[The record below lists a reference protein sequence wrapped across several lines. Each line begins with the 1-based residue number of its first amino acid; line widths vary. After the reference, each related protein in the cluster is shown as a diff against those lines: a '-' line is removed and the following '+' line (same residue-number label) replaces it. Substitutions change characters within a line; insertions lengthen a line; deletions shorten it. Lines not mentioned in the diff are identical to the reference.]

1 MTPKGGLGGIRTE
14 TGDSPNRAFRVR
26 LPYILCWNRALAHAP
41 ATFCFRIAL
50 SPKTSLHCMLESC
63 SRLGP
68 GHILLQNRAFASARP
83 YFIVR
88 ERSRL
93 MLRQAEA
100 EAEAD
105 AG

>member
-1 MTPKGGLGGIRTE
+1 MTPKGGLGGNRTGAAE
-14 TGDSPNRAFRVR
+14 CRGRAFRLR
-26 LPYILCWNRALAHAP
+26 LPYMLCWNRALAYVP

-50 SPKTSLHCMLESC
+50 SP
-63 SRLGP
+63 RP
-68 GHILLQNRAFASARP
+68 RP